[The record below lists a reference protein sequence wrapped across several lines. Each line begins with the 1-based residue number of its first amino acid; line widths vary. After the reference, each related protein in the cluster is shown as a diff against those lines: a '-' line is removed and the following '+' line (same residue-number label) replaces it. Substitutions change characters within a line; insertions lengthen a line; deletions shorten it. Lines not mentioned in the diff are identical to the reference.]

1 MPACAVPGSQD
12 ANMPHFSH
20 TLGQRRYVFD
30 DLKSLLAKASPPK
43 SGDQLAGI
51 AAGSDEERVAAR
63 LPLADVP
70 LKTFLEEPL
79 IPYEE
84 DEESRLILD
93 THDRAAFADIGAFT
107 VGE

>member
-1 MPACAVPGSQD
+1 
-12 ANMPHFSH
+12 MPHFSH

-51 AAGSDEERVAAR
+51 AAASDEERVAAR
-63 LPLADVP
+63 LALADVP
-70 LKTFLEEPL
+70 IKTFLEEPL

-84 DEESRLILD
+84 DEVTRLILD
-93 THDRAAFADIGAFT
+93 QHERTAFRGHRRLHGRRVA
-107 VGE
+107 